1 MKEKI
6 KAWLFER
13 WQQNRGACLGCSA
26 GAILAIAILL
36 FGFWRTFFV
45 VLCGG
50 VGLYLGRKSD
60 RDPEFF
66 GRLADDFLDRLNRL
80 R

>member
-1 MKEKI
+1 MKEQI
-6 KAWLFER
+6 KAWLLEC
-13 WQQNRGACLGCSA
+13 WQSHRGACLGCGF
-26 GAILAIAILL
+26 GAVLAIAILL

>member
-1 MKEKI
+1 MPRLLCRCHSGHCDS
-6 KAWLFER
+6 AVWL
-13 WQQNRGACLGCSA
+13 
-26 GAILAIAILL
+26 LAHV
-36 FGFWRTFFV
+36 FV
-45 VLCGG
+45 VLCGS